1 MNYSHNYSIKWILT
15 LYIITCNSKKGRD
28 KYMRD
33 RKLIWFIMILF
44 VGLVTACQKE
54 IIDTEIYEIL
64 EETVEIEDSLQEIR
78 EEMANL
84 EEEENELYKQL
95 IDQPLN
101 DLDLLA
107 EYVEKAEKLIDQREK
122 LLEKE
127 HSAMTNSK
135 EQFIQIEPLIDQI
148 EKETAQKSAKDMY
161 EIMLVRYDIYEEWY
175 DAYVHRLSE
184 EANLYALFLENKID
198 FEQVNEQVEVVNT
211 TYDEAKI
218 ILNNFSEQTTTYNQ
232 AKIDYYEKSEL
243 NIAID

>member
-1 MNYSHNYSIKWILT
+1 
-15 LYIITCNSKKGRD
+15 
-28 KYMRD
+28 MRD